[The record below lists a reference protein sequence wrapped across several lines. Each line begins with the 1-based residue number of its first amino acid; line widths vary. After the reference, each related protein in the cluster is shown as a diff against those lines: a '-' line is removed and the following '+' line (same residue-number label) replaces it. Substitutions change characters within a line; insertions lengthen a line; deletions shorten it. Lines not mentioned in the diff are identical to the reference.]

1 MRWLFANGAAWGI
14 DPWRL
19 AIGGDAAGANL
30 SFATALR
37 LRDRGEGGIVR
48 AILSNYGYFTP
59 DGSDRAEARFGGP
72 GSIMDRAEAES
83 YYVNYLTD
91 WDRETRDPFACPI
104 HADLS
109 GLPPVLLV
117 HPECDLLAEQSLEIG
132 RASRRERVCKY
143 V

>member
-1 MRWLFANGAAWGI
+1 MFYWLGGVCFMWDRLLVFFFKQKTAYEMRISDWSADVCSSDLPA
-14 DPWRL
+14 RL
-19 AIGGDAAGANL
+19 AIGGDSAGANL

-59 DGSDRAEARFGGP
+59 DVSDRAEARFGGP

-91 WDRETRDPFACPI
+91 WDRETRDPLDRKSTRLNSS
-104 HADLS
+104 H
-109 GLPPVLLV
+109 
-117 HPECDLLAEQSLEIG
+117 
-132 RASRRERVCKY
+132 
-143 V
+143 